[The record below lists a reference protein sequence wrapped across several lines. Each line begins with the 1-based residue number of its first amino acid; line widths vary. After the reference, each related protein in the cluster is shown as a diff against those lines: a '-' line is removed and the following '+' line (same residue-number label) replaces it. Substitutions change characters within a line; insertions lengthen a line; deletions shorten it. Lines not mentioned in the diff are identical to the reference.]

1 MAIASAVRARLSLH
15 WLYGVRVRNL
25 SRPLYRFLIAGAQAD
40 PQTDH
45 MKMVNATAI
54 LLLVLCLRAR
64 ADDFGLINAL
74 PDRMTALKKEFH
86 TLADTGN
93 TANMFQA
100 TDRFNVGLKQMMRD
114 LIKGYY
120 KDKPTSLKVLDKYFQ
135 DLDKLVKDEVALDNP
150 TGEAQGS
157 VARLSAFGQTTEYLT
172 ERVKSMVDS
181 ITLDK
186 TDFDSE
192 GWEKRWDEAV
202 KTGD

>member
-1 MAIASAVRARLSLH
+1 MI
-15 WLYGVRVRNL
+15 N
-25 SRPLYRFLIAGAQAD
+25 
-40 PQTDH
+40 
-45 MKMVNATAI
+45 MKMINATAI
-54 LLLVLCLRAR
+54 LLLVLCLRVR

-100 TDRFNVGLKQMMRD
+100 TDRLNVGLKQMMRD

-135 DLDKLVKDEVALDNP
+135 DLDRLVKDEAALDNP
-150 TGEAQGS
+150 TGEDQGS

-186 TDFDSE
+186 TDFDSD